1 MTTKN
6 LRQSIESL
14 LNSLSHKQQVSFAL
28 YCAKDSF
35 QYLDPKHRKNAQF
48 CIDLVQRWLNGENVS
63 NEELVAAYAA
73 HAGSYA
79 AYSTSSAAA
88 SYAAHVASA
97 SASYTASRAA
107 SSVSSVSSAS
117 ASASNEEYDIKM
129 KHYYAYLCTEIAK
142 FDKLEMLL
150 LDINY

>member
-1 MTTKN
+1 MKT

-35 QYLDPKHRKNAQF
+35 QYLDPKHRKEAQL
-48 CIDLVQRWLNGENVS
+48 CIDLVQRWLNGEVVS
-63 NEELVAAYAA
+63 NEELVAAFSASYAA
-73 HAGSYA
+73 HVTSAAASFAASSASYA
-79 AYSTSSAAA
+79 ASYTTSSASYASYAA
-88 SYAAHVASA
+88 SYAAHAAFSA
-97 SASYTASRAA
+97 S
-107 SSVSSVSSAS
+107 
-117 ASASNEEYDIKM
+117 SASNEEYNIKM